1 MSDEIASATLST
13 SQKAIEVAL
22 ELIKLLAPLA
32 QKFLSEVYHKSVDGI
47 YDVGGKISN
56 AKALGTVSAKN
67 LVLEAQKAQSP
78 ISSTSNFLA
87 RDAEQIAAKAKQYNI
102 PIAIIGSGEK
112 QTIEFLDRDKAAIEQ
127 ITNEVMQERLKEAP
141 QSVKCFSVGENNVST
156 LKSAFE
162 ENGIECQFV
171 GGRQKLPPEDG
182 KILCIYPAECAEQV
196 AMIKADYKKAY
207 GEISEQFSVMANA
220 PETERQ
226 REISERIDALT
237 NAEIGSEQRSQ
248 VHDSILAD
256 MKNRNVDIPQ
266 YSESNLQLIQNEM
279 PFAKQAAG
287 KAFWEQQGY
296 TLNENAKGVDIL
308 APQID
313 ENGSPVLNENGKQV
327 FTNITVYDISETNAY
342 ETAVRDEISS
352 LHSEYDK
359 EKAAAFAEWDKK
371 EITVSDDLSGKSV
384 TLPAD
389 KLTKEQVSQAIQENL
404 GYSAAKADIAANKVC
419 YDLNLDRQAY
429 FAKPTQIDNV
439 DALRTNIRYQ
449 SDDVTLRDTRFDAV
463 NFKDGE
469 STHIVLRRGDN
480 AVGLTP
486 AKMNHDEMKKLCVSK
501 LGMSEYQADKAVS
514 KAVKIESQTRS
525 KIEERTVNKQGIS
538 KELHIERTGENV
550 FNVSMGGKSRTY
562 NFSTVGVEE
571 KIARNFDIP
580 LENAQNAVAKAK
592 KQSVL
597 QNKINN
603 AVSKKK
609 KQIAPD
615 KPKIKVD
622 KGLKH

>member
-87 RDAEQIAAKAKQYNI
+87 RDAEQIAAKAKRYNI

-171 GGRQKLPPEDG
+171 GGTDG

-207 GEISEQFSVMANA
+207 AEISEQFSVMANA

-226 REISERIDALT
+226 MEISERIDALT

-248 VHDSILAD
+248 VYDSILAD

-279 PFAKQAAG
+279 PYAKQAAG

-313 ENGSPVLNENGKQV
+313 ENGSPVLNEDGKQV

-371 EITVSDDLSGKSV
+371 EITVSDDLSGRNV
-384 TLPAD
+384 TLTAD
-389 KLTKEQVSQAIQENL
+389 QLTKEQVSQAIQENL

-419 YDLNLDRQAY
+419 YDLSLDRQAY

-469 STHIVLRRGDN
+469 STHIVLRRGDD

-514 KAVKIESQTRS
+514 KAVKIKSQTRS

-538 KELHIERTGENV
+538 KELHIERTGENA
-550 FNVSMGGKSRTY
+550 FNISMGGKSRTY

-571 KIARNFDIP
+571 KIARNFDVP
-580 LENAQNAVAKAK
+580 LENAQNAVSKAK

-609 KQIAPD
+609 KPIEPD
-615 KPKIKVD
+615 KPKIGVD
-622 KGLKH
+622 KGF

>member
-1 MSDEIASATLST
+1 MSDEIASATLQT

-22 ELIKLLAPLA
+22 ELIKMLAPLA
-32 QKFLSEVYHKSVDGI
+32 QKLLSEVYHKSVDGI
-47 YDVGGKISN
+47 NDVGGKIAN
-56 AKALGTVSAKN
+56 ARSLGTVSAKN
-67 LVLEAQKAQSP
+67 LVVEAQKANSP
-78 ISSTSNFLA
+78 ISTTSNFLA
-87 RDAEQIAAKAKQYNI
+87 RDAEQIAAKAKQYKI

-112 QTIEFLDRDKAAIEQ
+112 RTIEFLDRDKGAIQQ
-127 ITNEVMQERLKEAP
+127 ITNEVMQDRLKEAP
-141 QSVKCFSVGENNVST
+141 QSVKCFSVNENNVST
-156 LKSAFE
+156 LKTAFE

-171 GGRQKLPPEDG
+171 GGKDG
-182 KILCIYPAECAEQV
+182 KISCIYPAECAEQV
-196 AMIKADYKKAY
+196 AVIKADYKRTFD
-207 GEISEQFSVMANA
+207 EVTENCSIIANV

-226 REISERIDALT
+226 MEITARIDALT
-237 NAEIGSEQRSQ
+237 NAEIGSEQRSN
-248 VHDSILAD
+248 VYDSILSD
-256 MKNRNVDIPQ
+256 MQNRNVDIPQ
-266 YSESNLQLIQNEM
+266 YSEHNMQIIEREM
-279 PFAKQAAG
+279 PYAKQAAG

-419 YDLNLDRQAY
+419 YDLSLDRQAY

-449 SDDVTLRDTRFDAV
+449 SDDVTLRDIRFDAV
-463 NFKDGE
+463 NFKDGKD
-469 STHIVLRRGDN
+469 THIVLRHGDN

-486 AKMNHDEMKKLCVSK
+486 ANMNHDEMKKLCVSK

-538 KELHIERTGENV
+538 KELHIERTGENA
-550 FNVSMGGKSRTY
+550 FNISMGGKSRTY

-580 LENAQNAVAKAK
+580 LENAQNAVSKAK

-603 AVSKKK
+603 AVAKKK
-609 KQIAPD
+609 KPIAPD